1 MLRKWNYEKHKYEAH
16 YVPVNWNVK
25 IYADNMEEIINCAHC
40 GKKIKAGDSY
50 TSCEIHNEVG
60 IGYGICEK
68 CFNKEMLR
76 KKQ

>member
-1 MLRKWNYEKHKYEAH
+1 M
-16 YVPVNWNVK
+16 V
-25 IYADNMEEIINCAHC
+25 
-40 GKKIKAGDSY
+40 KKIKAGDSY